1 MKTYPYAE
9 TDVPPDVRR
18 AFKDSAAWHS
28 RVVLRPITP
37 IELFA
42 AGKDDRP

>member
-1 MKTYPYAE
+1 MKAYPYPE

-18 AFKDSAAWHS
+18 AFEDSAAWHS

-42 AGKDDRP
+42 RTKDGQQ

>member
-1 MKTYPYAE
+1 MKAYPYAE

-18 AFKDSAAWHS
+18 AFEDTAEWQS

-42 AGKDDRP
+42 RNKDDRP